1 MVTEIKEKAQGFSL
15 EELTALLISL
25 IDKKEENVQSE
36 LKALSKKDSKNVSQ
50 TELLQVQSKLNQWNN
65 MSNLATGILHGVQ
78 DALKATVQNI
88 R

>member
-36 LKALSKKDSKNVSQ
+36 LKALSKKDSKSQ
-50 TELLQVQSKLNQWNN
+50 RAHKTADLQQTAAPPSPQ
-65 MSNLATGILHGVQ
+65 
-78 DALKATVQNI
+78 
-88 R
+88 